1 MAVVAADAAF
11 SKEMPQCAREKLAAA
26 ESRVAGTLAAKI
38 AERHE
43 NVKTDLFYGFVR
55 TSFDFRG
62 CRGIS
67 ADVRGEADGV
77 LAVSLDPEGREEVCP
92 IRVSVRGETQTAEA
106 PCRIPDGVHALYFTF
121 RGTGVL
127 DFLSF
132 ELKT

>member
-1 MAVVAADAAF
+1 M
-11 SKEMPQCAREKLAAA
+11 
-26 ESRVAGTLAAKI
+26 
-38 AERHE
+38 
-43 NVKTDLFYGFVR
+43 R
-55 TSFDFRG
+55 TTFDFRG

-121 RGTGVL
+121 RGKGAL

>member
-1 MAVVAADAAF
+1 MILAVLMMTLCLLCACGGKEKDPLQAPMDFRAELLARGGCAF
-11 SKEMPQCAREKLAAA
+11 ELAARS
-26 ESRVAGTLAAKI
+26 EAGDRLWELELACA
-38 AERHE
+38 
-43 NVKTDLFYGFVR
+43 
-55 TSFDFRG
+55 
-62 CRGIS
+62 
-67 ADVRGEADGV
+67 
-77 LAVSLDPEGREEVCP
+77 LDPEGREEVCP